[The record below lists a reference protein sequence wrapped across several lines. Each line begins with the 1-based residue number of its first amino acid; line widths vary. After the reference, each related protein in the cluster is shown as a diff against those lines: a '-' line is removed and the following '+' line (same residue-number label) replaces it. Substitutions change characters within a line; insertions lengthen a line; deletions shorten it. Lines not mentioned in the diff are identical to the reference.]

1 MTAPTTI
8 GKTVAPTSVA
18 ARETVI
24 RRRVFVDSIIVASWW
39 CVDARRHVAR
49 SGAQGM
55 PVDRIV
61 TRAGERADSS
71 GSRCRRRNRY
81 LTVWTSSAVSFR
93 ADDGWVPV
101 PGAAEE

>member
-8 GKTVAPTSVA
+8 GSTVAPTSVA

-49 SGAQGM
+49 SGAHGM

-61 TRAGERADSS
+61 TLAGERADSS
-71 GSRCRRRNRY
+71 GSWQQVQNRY
-81 LTVWTSSAVSFR
+81 LTVWTLMDVSLR
-93 ADDGWVPV
+93 ADDGSGLVPEAG
-101 PGAAEE
+101 GA